1 MFGFGGQHILYFFLQ
16 DLNQKHVSLC
26 DKSLL
31 HSEEKTSFLFSR
43 FIASSYA
50 GALRAR
56 QEYTCFDSN
65 LNRVIQKK
73 VNICFP
79 PLPRSVKNDA
89 TDREAVSL
97 IGRGLWEGIITVDV
111 QVPGVGSG
119 VRACGPEVAV
129 RTLTVNLT
137 VNPAH
142 GA

>member
-1 MFGFGGQHILYFFLQ
+1 MHFFLQ

-43 FIASSYA
+43 FIASSYT

-79 PLPRSVKNDA
+79 PLPRSVKNDT
-89 TDREAVSL
+89 TDRKAVGL
-97 IGRGLWEGIITVDV
+97 IGVVLRVRIITVDG
-111 QVPGVGSG
+111 QGAGVGTR
-119 VRACGPEVAV
+119 VRSNRPPVPV
-129 RTLTVNLT
+129 RTLMDGSSGLPVH
-137 VNPAH
+137 A
-142 GA
+142 A